1 MNGISPLRSFQVGTL
16 KVLVYEDSAA
26 MGAAAAEAAA
36 QALQAHARAHEHL
49 AVIFATGYSQMK
61 TLSRLTAIPGL
72 PWNQLT
78 AFHMDEYL
86 GIPENHPAS
95 FRAFLREHLTE
106 KVPLHNSYMIDGS
119 TSDAAQTCTTY
130 AELLERHRPFL
141 CFLGIGEN
149 GHIAFN
155 DPGVADFDDPYLVKV
170 VTLDDVCRRQQVAEG
185 WFPSDTD
192 VPKQAISLTVPALF
206 RVPKLIVSV
215 PGSRKAQIV
224 KRTLEDVTSTAC
236 PATILRNHPD
246 AAVYLD
252 RESASLLTDAH
263 FGGKIAD
270 VHVDNR

>member
-1 MNGISPLRSFQVGTL
+1 
-16 KVLVYEDSAA
+16 
-26 MGAAAAEAAA
+26 
-36 QALQAHARAHEHL
+36 
-49 AVIFATGYSQMK
+49 MK

-86 GIPENHPAS
+86 GISETHPAS

-106 KVPLHNSYMIDGS
+106 KVPLHNFHMIDGS

-130 AELLERHRPFL
+130 AELLERNQPFL

-149 GHIAFN
+149 GHLAFN
-155 DPGVADFDDPYLVKV
+155 DPGVAEFDDPYLVKV
-170 VTLDDVCRRQQVAEG
+170 ITLDEICRSQQVAEG
-185 WFPSDTD
+185 WFPSVAD

-215 PGSRKAQIV
+215 PGNRKAQIV
-224 KRTLEDVTSTAC
+224 KRTLEDVISTAC

-246 AAVYLD
+246 ATVYLD
-252 RESASLLTDAH
+252 QESAALLTDAH
-263 FGGKIAD
+263 FGGNIAD
-270 VHVDNR
+270 VHVGNR